1 VVSKMEGVGAA
12 LRGAQR
18 GGGGGSDNI
27 VDAVGGPALGSGT
40 SVAEGGSYRAAR
52 V

>member
-1 VVSKMEGVGAA
+1 VSKMEGVGAA

-18 GGGGGSDNI
+18 RGGGSDNI